1 MLVGYMEDKNDE
13 DYTMWDIW
21 KIRMMKIIQCDLVGY
36 IEDKND
42 EDYTMWFVAILSIIP
57 KLGNEEKLSKTK
69 HILN

>member
-1 MLVGYMEDKNDE
+1 
-13 DYTMWDIW
+13 
-21 KIRMMKIIQCDLVGY
+21 MKIIQCDLVGY
-36 IEDKND
+36 MEDKEWWRLYNMEDKND

>member
-1 MLVGYMEDKNDE
+1 M
-13 DYTMWDIW
+13 
-21 KIRMMKIIQCDLVGY
+21 
-36 IEDKND
+36 EDKND

>member
-1 MLVGYMEDKNDE
+1 
-13 DYTMWDIW
+13 
-21 KIRMMKIIQCDLVGY
+21 MKIIQCDLVGY
-36 IEDKND
+36 MEDKND